1 MTCEVK
7 IVDSGLRPAY
17 SDYAPEKKGAWGES
31 QNKKADSRHQAVF
44 FRPYYLCAPSMAGL
58 GGGAFGHAGYL
69 LAGLSTLPCARHPRL
84 RARSGSS
91 IAQEGGP
98 HA

>member
-1 MTCEVK
+1 MTREVK
-7 IVDSGLRPAY
+7 IVDSGLRHAY
-17 SDYAPEKKGAWGES
+17 SNNVPEKKGSWGES

-44 FRPYYLCAPSMAGL
+44 FRPYYLCVPSMAGL
-58 GGGAFGHAGYL
+58 GGGVFGHAGYL
-69 LAGLSTLPCARHPRL
+69 LAGLSTPPCVRHPRL

-91 IAQEGGP
+91 IAQGGGP